1 MAMTIHWEI
10 TVSVPQLDA
19 LTAELSAIGDKLVET
34 IESIIA
40 ELQRLNSNQADAA
53 AALTAQV
60 TRIADEAE
68 EYATQGTAVTPEQ
81 MTNLAAAIRSAA
93 DNAAQQAADI
103 RANTDAIGGIVPD
116 TPANP

>member
-1 MAMTIHWEI
+1 MSIDISLNI
-10 TVSVPQLDA
+10 TVQVPQLDA
-19 LTAELSAIGDKLVET
+19 LGQTLLTIGEKIVET

-40 ELQRLNSNQADAA
+40 EMQRLNTNQADAA

-68 EYATQGTAVTPEQ
+68 EYATQGTVVTPEQ

-93 DNAAQQAADI
+93 DNAAKQAADI
-103 RANTDAIGGIVPD
+103 RANTESIGAIVPD
-116 TPANP
+116 TPPA

>member
-1 MAMTIHWEI
+1 MSMDISITL

-19 LTAELSAIGDKLVET
+19 VTAAMMTLGEKLVET

-40 ELQRLNSNQADAA
+40 EVQRLNANQAESS

-68 EYATQGTAVTPEQ
+68 EYATQGTVVTPQQ
-81 MTNLAAAIRSAA
+81 MTNLAAALRSAA
-93 DNAAQQAADI
+93 DNAAKQTADI
-103 RANTDAIGGIVPD
+103 QANTAAIGEIVPGSP
-116 TPANP
+116 PA

>member
-1 MAMTIHWEI
+1 MSIDISLTI
-10 TVSVPQLDA
+10 TVQVPQLDTLGQTL
-19 LTAELSAIGDKLVET
+19 LTIGERIVET

-40 ELQRLNSNQADAA
+40 EMQRLNSNQADAA

-68 EYATQGTAVTPEQ
+68 EYATQGTVVTPEQ

-103 RANTDAIGGIVPD
+103 RANTEAIGGIVPD
-116 TPANP
+116 TPPA